1 MILADTSALIAI
13 IQNEPEA
20 ENFGACVTA
29 ASAVAVPASCY
40 LEACMVLRRRPGG
53 RADLDRL
60 LALASMTFI
69 PLDEAIS
76 RLDGARRAVRTGALD
91 AADATDGYVR
101 HHPWQAIGTAAL
113 AGLAVG
119 FLLRRP

>member
-1 MILADTSALIAI
+1 M
-13 IQNEPEA
+13 NE
-20 ENFGACVTA
+20 FKD
-29 ASAVAVPASCY
+29 AVAGAEGLVTDAKHSASREY
-40 LEACMVLRRRPGG
+40 AMARRNIQG
-53 RADLDRL
+53 A
-60 LALASMTFI
+60 F
-69 PLDEAIS
+69 DEAIS

>member
-1 MILADTSALIAI
+1 M
-13 IQNEPEA
+13 NE
-20 ENFGACVTA
+20 FKD
-29 ASAVAVPASCY
+29 AVAGAEGLVTDAAHSASREY
-40 LEACMVLRRRPGG
+40 AMARRNIQG
-53 RADLDRL
+53 A
-60 LALASMTFI
+60 F
-69 PLDEAIS
+69 DEAIS

-119 FLLRRP
+119 LNGRLKRKRQARRNGHGLTRMLYKT